1 MSLGGKEGN
10 ESRERVFCKKCC
22 VACCRLVLEHGKPD
36 TRGTNLL
43 WFSIVSLPR
52 ESDLFRISCVLRKL
66 RIRGWRF

>member
-10 ESRERVFCKKCC
+10 ESRERVFCIKCC
-22 VACCRLVLEHGKPD
+22 VACCRLVQEHGKPD
-36 TRGTNLL
+36 TRGTNLR

-52 ESDLFRISCVLRKL
+52 VLRKL